1 MTILITGAAGFI
13 GNNFCVDFAN
23 KYKNTKIIS
32 IDNINDYY
40 SKKIKF
46 KRFKRLKNFKN
57 IKFLKIDLKDK
68 PKLIKIF
75 NKYKFKEVYNFAAQ
89 AGVRYSEKN
98 PQAYID
104 SNITGFLNLIELS
117 KDNNVKK
124 FFFASSSSVYGDS
137 KKFPLS
143 ENEKLNPKNFYG
155 MTKKLNEDIAKR
167 FFENYKFKSIGL
179 RFSQSLENGEGQI
192 CF

>member
-13 GNNFCVDFAN
+13 GNNFCIDFAN

-40 SKKIKF
+40 PKKIKF
-46 KRFKRLKNFKN
+46 KRLKRLKKFKN

-68 PKLIKIF
+68 FRLRKIF
-75 NKYKFKEVYNFAAQ
+75 KKYKFSEVYNFAAQ
-89 AGVRYSEKN
+89 AGVRYSEIN
-98 PQAYID
+98 PQAYVD
-104 SNITGFLNLIELS
+104 SNITGFLNLIQLS

-137 KKFPLS
+137 KKIS
-143 ENEKLNPKNFYG
+143 VIRK
-155 MTKKLNEDIAKR
+155 
-167 FFENYKFKSIGL
+167 
-179 RFSQSLENGEGQI
+179 
-192 CF
+192 